1 MDIWQQPSAS
11 CTLLPPRQK
20 NSSKKILLRHR
31 QYVQLICVGLL
42 LQGVFYRERLLLF
55 HLKNI
60 SNRQKECSRQC
71 KSFSGVFSWSRR
83 QCHLGGHFALAR
95 HKNISFF
102 LTFFFDQT
110 DRRVDLGHWTL
121 CILKPENACIGISLK
136 VLIQDIMWITYNV
149 DVWFSRYLSV
159 TSLAGFYITQMK
171 HVWNSHDHCARP

>member
-1 MDIWQQPSAS
+1 MCGSSA
-11 CTLLPPRQK
+11 
-20 NSSKKILLRHR
+20 
-31 QYVQLICVGLL
+31 YYGGV
-42 LQGVFYRERLLLF
+42 LQRTKENIERRLLLF

-60 SNRQKECSRQC
+60 SNRQKECSRKC
-71 KSFSGVFSWSRR
+71 KSFSGVFSWSGR
-83 QCHLGGHFALAR
+83 QCHLGGILHSQGTR
-95 HKNISFF
+95 TIVFF
-102 LTFFFDQT
+102 KFFFDET

-136 VLIQDIMWITYNV
+136 VSIQIQDKMWITYKV

>member
-1 MDIWQQPSAS
+1 MQVADVANNN
-11 CTLLPPRQK
+11 LMMGGAGLPGWVIHLERHFARRRKHGHLTAALRFLHFAAPTPK

-60 SNRQKECSRQC
+60 SNRQKRMQSPVQKFFRCFFLIGKTVSPGRD
-71 KSFSGVFSWSRR
+71 
-83 QCHLGGHFALAR
+83 FALAG

-102 LTFFFDQT
+102 FETFVFDQT
-110 DRRVDLGHWTL
+110 DRRADLGHWTL

-136 VLIQDIMWITYNV
+136 VSIQIQDKM
-149 DVWFSRYLSV
+149 
-159 TSLAGFYITQMK
+159 
-171 HVWNSHDHCARP
+171 